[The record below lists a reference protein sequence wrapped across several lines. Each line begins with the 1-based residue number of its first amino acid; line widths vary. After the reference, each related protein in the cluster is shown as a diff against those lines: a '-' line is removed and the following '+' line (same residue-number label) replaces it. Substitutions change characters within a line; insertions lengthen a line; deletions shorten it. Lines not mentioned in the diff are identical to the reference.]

1 MKLARV
7 KCIAGLWLLAASLAP
22 QLFAQAPAGQ
32 TAGLHTLW
40 KVENGTN
47 ALYLLGSIHVLKPE
61 DYPLPTVVESAFT
74 NSSVIVL
81 ETDMAAMEDPQ
92 VQMKIL
98 GKAQLPAGETLQ
110 QQLSPPVY
118 KMFTNHVQSA
128 GLPATMFDNFRP
140 SLAAITLALIEI
152 QKLGVSP
159 EYGVDKHYFERAK
172 KTGKTIEALE
182 TVDFQV
188 NLVTDFT
195 KEEGEL
201 LLKTTLEEV
210 DNTKKEFRTLL
221 KAWKEGDSA
230 TLEKLL
236 NETSKEAPAI
246 YKRMLTDRNQRWVL
260 QLEKLLRAGRNTL
273 AVVGTGHLVGED
285 GVVELLKKKGWK
297 ITQQ

>member
-1 MKLARV
+1 MRLFLTRNVLLILALA
-7 KCIAGLWLLAASLAP
+7 IAPSIR
-22 QLFAQAPAGQ
+22 AQKT
-32 TAGLHTLW
+32 TAKPPSVHTLW
-40 KVENGTN
+40 KVDNGTN
-47 ALYLLGSIHVLKPE
+47 ALYLLGSVHVLKPE
-61 DYPLPTVVESAFT
+61 DYPLPAAMESAFT

-92 VQMKIL
+92 VQTKIL
-98 GKAQLPAGETLQ
+98 SKAQLPAGETLQ

-118 KMFTNHVQSA
+118 EMFTNHVQSA

-159 EYGVDKHYFERAK
+159 EYGVDKHYFDRAR

-188 NLVTDFT
+188 NLVTDFS
-195 KEEGEL
+195 KEEAEL

-221 KAWKEGDSA
+221 KAWKEGDSG
-230 TLEKLL
+230 TLERLL

-246 YKRMLTDRNQRWVL
+246 YKRMLTDRNQRWVP

-273 AVVGTGHLVGED
+273 AVVGTGHLVGSD

-297 ITQQ
+297 ITQE